1 MKALPVVETPAVRPF
16 VPQGIRLLFA
26 GDSPK
31 NGEEIVHRGSLA
43 PCGDFGGSP
52 LGPQRRPS
60 TRRGKRVLGL
70 LPHEKYAAKRGPSKR
85 AFCKKSKR
93 TVSPASPA
101 QSLFP
106 SAERSSKRPEIGFVQ
121 VRRREGGT
129 WKRAPETFPAS
140 ELTNREALEERFGGG
155 DYELV
160 ARCSRNHR
168 ITTRARVTV
177 AGEPKPLG
185 EALPPPAARERAARR
200 ASSGSPS
207 RSSRHVHSAHLIEL
221 FEQGR
226 LQARV
231 FRMFER
237 GCDVSEIVR
246 ATKLPVEEIH
256 RLWSERS
263 KPLEDTLLKATE
275 DIYGATNAAEEQ
287 RLARARIELERTR
300 ADRVHEREQKKLELV
315 ARALEIREREL
326 ARAPATAAAND
337 PLETLVASL
346 LEVVQGG
353 SR

>member
-1 MKALPVVETPAVRPF
+1 M
-16 VPQGIRLLFA
+16 
-26 GDSPK
+26 
-31 NGEEIVHRGSLA
+31 
-43 PCGDFGGSP
+43 
-52 LGPQRRPS
+52 
-60 TRRGKRVLGL
+60 
-70 LPHEKYAAKRGPSKR
+70 
-85 AFCKKSKR
+85 
-93 TVSPASPA
+93 SPARPV

-168 ITTRARVTV
+168 ITARARVTV

-185 EALPPPAARERAARR
+185 EALTTPTGRERAERR
-200 ASSGSPS
+200 ASSGS
-207 RSSRHVHSAHLIEL
+207 RTSRHVHSAHLIEL

-287 RLARARIELERTR
+287 RLARARLELERTR